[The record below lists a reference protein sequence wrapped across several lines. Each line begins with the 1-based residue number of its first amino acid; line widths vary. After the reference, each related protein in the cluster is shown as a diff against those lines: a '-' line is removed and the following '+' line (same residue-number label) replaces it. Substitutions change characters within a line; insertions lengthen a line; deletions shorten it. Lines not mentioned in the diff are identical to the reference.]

1 MSAVA
6 GARAIYLSPY
16 VLAVATVTVSRMAAR
31 GARNTSA
38 IVAATVH
45 GKAKRGRLGKSR
57 LMASATF
64 FDAALKHERTTG
76 MSKDSLFALLRIDR
90 FFQALDLCSHP
101 FELSEVSLDFVSTV
115 LQRGQ
120 LV

>member
-1 MSAVA
+1 
-6 GARAIYLSPY
+6 
-16 VLAVATVTVSRMAAR
+16 MASR

-38 IVAATVH
+38 IVAATVKSKAGRARKKQANGECDFLTQHQARTH
-45 GKAKRGRLGKSR
+45 G
-57 LMASATF
+57 
-64 FDAALKHERTTG
+64 G

>member
-45 GKAKRGRLGKSR
+45 VKSKAGQARKKQANGECD
-57 LMASATF
+57 F
-64 FDAALKHERTTG
+64 F
-76 MSKDSLFALLRIDR
+76 
-90 FFQALDLCSHP
+90 
-101 FELSEVSLDFVSTV
+101 
-115 LQRGQ
+115 
-120 LV
+120 